1 MPKRRIIV
9 GVGWSSFYFGSEIRL
24 FIYLYIF
31 NTFTS
36 VFGFEP
42 TELSE
47 FFTWQD
53 HHLNLGSMASVNASE
68 AYLMTMCVLSVFDCF
83 MKCWC
88 GTMLLDGVKWWFL
101 CQVRTKF
108 ALKMKSNKNWLISK
122 YFSQFWWRSSQTKNF
137 GFGWLTC
144 RKLAESNWLHS

>member
-1 MPKRRIIV
+1 MLFRSNKKREQVPKRRIIV

-24 FIYLYIF
+24 FIYLFIF

-53 HHLNLGSMASVNASE
+53 HHLNLGLMASVNAP
-68 AYLMTMCVLSVFDCF
+68 
-83 MKCWC
+83 
-88 GTMLLDGVKWWFL
+88 
-101 CQVRTKF
+101 
-108 ALKMKSNKNWLISK
+108 
-122 YFSQFWWRSSQTKNF
+122 
-137 GFGWLTC
+137 
-144 RKLAESNWLHS
+144 